1 MSKKD
6 IIAQLW
12 NQSMYDY
19 DHTSANL
26 ERFYDAS
33 RADLEQRLSEA
44 DKVIALAKDSLGW
57 GEELFAEGG
66 INGWNQFESRKD
78 KALAAIKAYEE
89 DQPDS
94 THNHTSKEVREHV
107 ERREPRIG
115 TLERKEWQEDENR
128 KARALL
134 DAIPIREGK

>member
-1 MSKKD
+1 MIEQREVELLMLNLAQAGGIVVSKKD

-44 DKVIALAKDSLGW
+44 NKVIKMAKEDL
-57 GEELFAEGG
+57 LTF
-66 INGWNQFESRKD
+66 SRTGKSEW
-78 KALAAIKAYEE
+78 AYEAIAAIEAYE
-89 DQPDS
+89 
-94 THNHTSKEVREHV
+94 K
-107 ERREPRIG
+107 
-115 TLERKEWQEDENR
+115 
-128 KARALL
+128 
-134 DAIPIREGK
+134 GKK

>member
-6 IIAQLW
+6 IIARLW

-44 DKVIALAKDSLGW
+44 DKVIKMAKS
-57 GEELFAEGG
+57 A
-66 INGWNQFESRKD
+66 FESGSEYWTNE
-78 KALAAIKAYEE
+78 ALAAIEAYEE
-89 DQPDS
+89 RMLNACMD
-94 THNHTSKEVREHV
+94 
-107 ERREPRIG
+107 
-115 TLERKEWQEDENR
+115 
-128 KARALL
+128 
-134 DAIPIREGK
+134 